1 MGWLEDKV
9 CLIDSSFFCCILAP
23 KLVNEVIFSLFYNRD
38 FLQRTDKDF
47 TVMKVLPS
55 GVYHYR
61 FIVDGQWRYAP
72 DFPCERDDSGNMF
85 NVLDLQVIFC
95 EPF

>member
-9 CLIDSSFFCCILAP
+9 CLIDSSFFCCILSC
-23 KLVNEVIFSLFYNRD
+23 KLVYEVISLFYNRD

-72 DFPCERDDSGNMF
+72 DLPCEGDDTGNVF